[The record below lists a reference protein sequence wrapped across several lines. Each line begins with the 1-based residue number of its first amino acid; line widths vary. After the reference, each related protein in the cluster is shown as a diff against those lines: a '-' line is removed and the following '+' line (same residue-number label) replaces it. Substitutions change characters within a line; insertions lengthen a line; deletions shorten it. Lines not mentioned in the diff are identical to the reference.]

1 MFPFQSAQ
9 VNSLSIFSFII
20 EELLESKGEAARIS
34 NIDIEILTELLSF
47 LEPFTV
53 AIRELESDTLPTVPF
68 IVPWLYSL
76 KNHCMNEDGGPE
88 IRPLKTRALEYLLEK
103 FEIDMTH
110 KFATALH
117 PLFRNLRMLTD
128 LEREEVWE
136 EMEKIVPSSIDPVNT
151 AKEPATKK
159 LKVDVQDWMDVSEDS
174 SFDTERQLYIHR
186 RILKEETE
194 DLLKWWK
201 NNAAEFPKLSRTA
214 RQILVI
220 PASSASSERNF
231 SSAGQVISE
240 RRKCL
245 SPVNVDSIL
254 LHDCYSKEQ

>member
-1 MFPFQSAQ
+1 M
-9 VNSLSIFSFII
+9 
-20 EELLESKGEAARIS
+20 
-34 NIDIEILTELLSF
+34 
-47 LEPFTV
+47 
-53 AIRELESDTLPTVPF
+53 
-68 IVPWLYSL
+68 
-76 KNHCMNEDGGPE
+76 
-88 IRPLKTRALEYLLEK
+88 
-103 FEIDMTH
+103 
-110 KFATALH
+110 
-117 PLFRNLRMLTD
+117 
-128 LEREEVWE
+128 
-136 EMEKIVPSSIDPVNT
+136 IDPVNT

-186 RILKEETE
+186 RILKEKTE

-240 RRKCL
+240 RRTCL
-245 SPVNVDSIL
+245 SSVNVDSIL
-254 LHDCYSKEQ
+254 FLSDCYSKEQ